1 MTVSIWVYFWAFS
14 PIPLTF
20 ESVFVPE
27 PNYFDYYSLKSGSMI
42 PLALFFL
49 RIVSA
54 ILGLLYFHIN
64 FKIICSISVKSSSV
78 LNKSGKYGNPYPV
91 PDLRGDAFS
100 FSPLSTMMAVCLSY
114 MALIMLRFVPSQE
127 KTTHGHHQMVNTKIR
142 LIISLQPEMEKLY
155 TVSKNKTK
163 S

>member
-1 MTVSIWVYFWAFS
+1 M
-14 PIPLTF
+14 LTTHRSFF

-127 KTTHGHHQMVNTKIR
+127 KTTHGHHQMANTKII
-142 LIISLQPEMEKLY
+142 LIIFVAAKDGEALHSQQKQDWELWLR
-155 TVSKNKTK
+155 S
-163 S
+163 